1 MLYRYNR
8 QELVYKKLSFKFYL
22 KVAGIST
29 GLVLIGASAGV
40 SRLQTPVHN
49 VRTVIDYDTLVL
61 SSFNEREYT
70 RFMKE
75 LNIKFPH
82 IVLAQSKIESGFY
95 SSKIFKENNNLFGM
109 KKPMSRATLA
119 KGTKRGHAYYDHWT
133 ESVIDYAL
141 FQSRYMSHLK
151 NEEAYLNYL
160 GAHYAEDPKYVSKI
174 RTLIEKENL
183 EFKVDQVW

>member
-1 MLYRYNR
+1 MLYRYDR
-8 QELVYKKLSFKFYL
+8 QELVFKKLSFKFYL
-22 KVAGIST
+22 KTTGILSVLVLLGATAGIQQ
-29 GLVLIGASAGV
+29 
-40 SRLQTPVHN
+40 LQSSSPT

-61 SSFNEREYT
+61 SSFSEEEYI

-82 IVLAQSKIESGFY
+82 IVLAQSKIESGY
-95 SSKIFKENNNLFGM
+95 YASKIFKENHNLFGM
-109 KKPMSRATLA
+109 KKPSSRATLA
-119 KGTKRGHAYYDHWT
+119 KGSKRGHAYYDHWT

-151 NEEAYLNYL
+151 NEEAYLAYL
-160 GAHYAEDPKYVSKI
+160 GEHYAEDPRYVTKV
-174 RTLIEKENL
+174 RNLIEKENL